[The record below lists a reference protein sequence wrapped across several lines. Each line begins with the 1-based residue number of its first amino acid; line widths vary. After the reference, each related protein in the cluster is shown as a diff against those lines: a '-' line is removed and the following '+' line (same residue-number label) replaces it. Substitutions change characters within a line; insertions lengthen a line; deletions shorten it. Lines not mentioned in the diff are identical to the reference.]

1 MTDATAEAASD
12 PSHRSPRPSWR
23 PGQPIRRIGD
33 LLAFGLDQRARIL
46 EEMSPLECAQ
56 IFYDWTFWARPD
68 QAPPP
73 GDWIVWLILAGRGAG
88 KTRAGAEAVRLWSQ
102 TLPSVNLIGPTA
114 DDVRDVMVMG
124 DSGILNCCR
133 KDERPRYLASAAR
146 LEWPNGAVSLLFSAE
161 EPDRLRGKQHMKLWC
176 DELAAW
182 RRPDAFDQAMF
193 GLRLG
198 DKPQMVVTTTPR
210 PTRIIKSLAAD
221 KDTIVTRGSTFEN
234 KGHLARAF
242 LERIARRYEGRVI
255 GRQEL
260 MAEIVEETPGA
271 LWTRALIERQ
281 RVAPEAAPRE
291 FSEVVVAVDPPA
303 RSGSQADECGLIVAG
318 KVFDGRLY
326 VLADLT
332 SQGDSPAA
340 WAARVGAA
348 YRGFRANRVVAEINN
363 GGDMVAEVLRQAEP
377 HLPVRTVT
385 ATRGKFLARRAGRRG
400 LRARPRLPCRDVF
413 PKLEDQ
419 LCALTPDFD
428 RRAGPSPDRA
438 DALVWAIAD
447 LLALD
452 RPSTTGMIDFW
463 AGR

>member
-1 MTDATAEAASD
+1 MTDTGAAEAAAD
-12 PSHRSPRPSWR
+12 PNLRSPRRWM
-23 PGQPIRRIGD
+23 PGEPIRRIGD
-33 LLAFGLDQRARIL
+33 LLAMSTGERARVL
-46 EEMSPLECAQ
+46 GEMTPRECAQ
-56 IFYDWTFWARPD
+56 IFYDWTLWARPD

-102 TLPSVNLIGPTA
+102 TFPSVNLVGPTA

-133 KDERPRYLASAAR
+133 KDERPRYLASAAK
-146 LEWPNGAVSLLFSAE
+146 LEWPNGAMSFLFSAE

-281 RVAPEAAPRE
+281 RIAPEAAPKE
-291 FSEVVVAVDPPA
+291 FAEVVVAVDPPA
-303 RSGSQADECGLIVAG
+303 RSGSRADECGLVVAA
-318 KVFDGRLY
+318 KASDGRIY

-377 HLPVRTVT
+377 HLSVRSVT
-385 ATRGKFLARRAGRRG
+385 ATRGKFLRAEPVAAAYERG
-400 LRARPRLPCRDVF
+400 LVFHAGVF

-419 LCALTPDFD
+419 LCALTPDYD
-428 RRAGPSPDRA
+428 RRAGLSPDRA

-447 LLALD
+447 LLGPD
-452 RPSTTGMIDFW
+452 KPSTTGMIDFW